1 MFLTR
6 LLDKILQIY
15 ENSVLNVWLKREL
28 CFYKANYSSI
38 ISARQIAQI
47 KQPNSKTYPL
57 FQSLLKDKFE
67 EIVYKHRNRCAHNT
81 LSYQI
86 NKPDFNVLAKDNYEY
101 NSYFFRYAII
111 ILIDSILMSLF
122 NKYLSI
128 LPEKV

>member
-1 MFLTR
+1 MKKT
-6 LLDKILQIY
+6 I
-15 ENSVLNVWLKREL
+15 KR
-28 CFYKANYSSI
+28 
-38 ISARQIAQI
+38 ISAAVMALTLLGTGTAISKTIA
-47 KQPNSKTYPL
+47 PKTYPL